1 MAKKAPVAKEKE
13 KVYQTQRF
21 DDPILYI
28 NRELS
33 WLQFNQ
39 RVLDLAKDVSIPL
52 LERVRF
58 LCISSTNLDEF
69 FEIRVAGLKTQIRR
83 DEHPVLGPDG
93 ARPLE
98 LFSQIAAR
106 AHAQVHDQYSVWN
119 DILIPALNKENIL
132 FSRRREWNDDQK
144 SWIKNYFET
153 QVLPVLSPVGLDP
166 SHPFPRV
173 LNKSLNF
180 IVSVSGK
187 DAFGRNSGVGI
198 VQAPRSLPRIIA
210 LPDHLSKT
218 ENEFVF
224 LSSIIHAHVDSL
236 FPGLKVK
243 SCHQFRVTRNSDLF
257 VNEEVMIDLSIALE
271 SELFAR
277 RFGDAVRLEI
287 ADNCNDEVSQ
297 FMLNQFEL
305 EGRDLYQV
313 NGPVNLNR
321 LAEVVG
327 TTERPDL
334 KFPPH
339 VPIIPRATQPD
350 IFDAIRTNDI
360 LLHHPYESF
369 APVVEFIRSAAS
381 DPQVLAIKMTL
392 YRTESRS
399 LLSQALID
407 AARDGKEVTV
417 VIELRARFDEQAN
430 IELASALRD
439 VGAHVVYGVVGY
451 KTHAKLALIVRRED
465 GELRRYA
472 HLGTGNYH
480 PSTARLYTDF
490 GFFTCND
497 DICADVN
504 DMLMTLTGLGKARKL
519 RVMTQSPFTLADSV
533 VEQIRQQAEKAFRK
547 EPARIRAKMN
557 SLTDKRIIDAL
568 YDASVAGVKIE
579 LIIRGICSLRPGVPK
594 VSVNIQVR
602 SLLGRF
608 LEHSRVWVFG
618 EDDDTE
624 VFLTSADWMG
634 RNLYRRVE
642 HAVPIKRKKLK
653 KKVIK
658 ESFEIPWQNTNTT
671 WELLSSG
678 EYKRSVPKKN
688 EPTFISQDEL
698 IQLHLEKNLIQKPP
712 S

>member
-1 MAKKAPVAKEKE
+1 MSKKETAHVDMELHIR
-13 KVYQTQRF
+13 QF
-21 DDPILYI
+21 DDPVLYI

-33 WLQFNQ
+33 WLEFNQ
-39 RVLDLAKDVSIPL
+39 RVLDLAKDTAIPL

-69 FEIRVAGLKTQIRR
+69 FEIRVAGLKTQIRN

-93 ARPLE
+93 ARPLD

-106 AHAQVHDQYSVWN
+106 AHAQVYDQYSVWN
-119 DILIPALNKENIL
+119 DILIPALIDENIL
-132 FSRRREWNDDQK
+132 FSRRREWNDEQK
-144 SWIKNYFET
+144 AWIATYFES

-187 DAFGRNSGVGI
+187 DAFGRNSGVAI

-210 LPDHLSKT
+210 FPEHLAKT
-218 ENEFVF
+218 DNEFVF
-224 LSSIIHAHVDSL
+224 LSSVIHAHVEDL

-243 SCHQFRVTRNSDLF
+243 GCHQFRVTRNSDLF
-257 VNEEVMIDLSIALE
+257 VNEEVMVDLRIALE

-287 ADNCNDEVSQ
+287 ADNCNEEVSQ

-321 LAEVVG
+321 LAEVVVS
-327 TTERPDL
+327 TDRPDL
-334 KFPPH
+334 KYAPH
-339 VPIIPRATQPD
+339 SPVISRVTQPD
-350 IFDAIRTNDI
+350 IFDAIRTNDL
-360 LLHHPYESF
+360 LLHHPYQSF
-369 APVVEFIRSAAS
+369 LPVVEFIKSAAS
-381 DPQVLAIKMTL
+381 DPSVLAIKMTL
-392 YRTESRS
+392 YRTDSHS

-407 AARDGKEVTV
+407 AARGGKEVTV
-417 VIELRARFDEQAN
+417 VIELRARFDEQEN
-430 IELASALRD
+430 IELSSALRD

-451 KTHAKLALIVRRED
+451 KTHAKLALVVRRED
-465 GELRRYA
+465 GEIRRYA

-480 PSTARLYTDF
+480 PATARLYTDF
-490 GFFTCND
+490 GFFTCDD

-519 RVMTQSPFTLADSV
+519 RLMVQSPFTLADMVISKI
-533 VEQIRQQAEKAFRK
+533 ETEMQKAK
-547 EPARIRAKMN
+547 EGNAGRIRAKMN

-568 YDASVAGVKIE
+568 YNASSAGVKIE
-579 LIIRGICSLRPGVPK
+579 LLIRGICSLRPGIPDISEHIFVQ
-594 VSVNIQVR
+594 SM
-602 SLLGRF
+602 LGRF

-618 EDDDTE
+618 ENDGCD
-624 VFLTSADWMG
+624 VYLSSADWMG
-634 RNLYRRVE
+634 RNLFRRIE
-642 HAVPIKRKKLK
+642 HAVPIKKKKLK
-653 KKVIK
+653 KRIIK
-658 ESFEIPWQNTNTT
+658 ESFDIPWKNTNTT
-671 WELLSSG
+671 WCLSRSG
-678 EYKRSVPKKN
+678 EYVLNLPAEGE
-688 EPTFISQDEL
+688 EPFSSQDHL
-698 IQLHLEKNLIQKPP
+698 IALHEEKNLL
-712 S
+712 

>member
-1 MAKKAPVAKEKE
+1 MAKKAPEKPKTKE
-13 KVYQTQRF
+13 YNTLRF
-21 DDPILYI
+21 DDPNLYI

-69 FEIRVAGLKTQIRR
+69 FEIRVAGLKAQIRH

-93 ARPLE
+93 GRPLE
-98 LFSQIAAR
+98 IFSQIAAL

-119 DILIPALNKENIL
+119 DILIPALKKEKIL
-132 FSRRREWNDDQK
+132 FSRRREWDDAQK
-144 SWIKNYFET
+144 EWIKTYFET

-187 DAFGRNSGVGI
+187 DAFGRNSGAAI

-210 LPDHLSKT
+210 FPDHLSKA

-224 LSSIIHAHVDSL
+224 LSSVIHAHVEDL
-236 FPGLKVK
+236 FAGLKVK
-243 SCHQFRVTRNSDLF
+243 GCHQFRVTRNSDLF
-257 VNEEVMIDLSIALE
+257 VNEEVMVDLRIALE

-287 ADNCNDEVSQ
+287 ADNCNDDVSQ
-297 FMLNQFEL
+297 FMLGQFEL

-321 LAEVVG
+321 LAEVIAA
-327 TTERPDL
+327 TDRPDL

-339 VPIIPRATQPD
+339 SPIIPRVTQPD

-369 APVVEFIRSAAS
+369 SPVVEFVRSAAS
-381 DPQVLAIKMTL
+381 DPKVLAIKMTL
-392 YRTESRS
+392 YRTDSRS
-399 LLSQALID
+399 LLSQALIE
-407 AARDGKEVTV
+407 AARAGKEVTV
-417 VIELRARFDEQAN
+417 VIELRARFDEQEN
-430 IELASALRD
+430 IELSSALRD

-451 KTHAKLALIVRRED
+451 KTHAKLALIVRREE
-465 GELRRYA
+465 GELRRYV

-480 PSTARLYTDF
+480 PATARLYTDF
-490 GFFTCND
+490 GFFTSND
-497 DICADVN
+497 EICADVN

-519 RVMTQSPFTLADSV
+519 RVMTQAPFNLADRV
-533 VEQIRQQAEKAFRK
+533 VENIRDQARKAFNK

-568 YDASVAGVKIE
+568 YDASTAGVKVE
-579 LIIRGICSLRPGVPK
+579 LIIRGMCSLRPGVSK
-594 VSVNIQVR
+594 VSENIVVR

-618 EDDDTE
+618 EDE
-624 VFLTSADWMG
+624 EAEIFLSSADWME

-642 HAVPIKRKKLK
+642 HAVPIKKKKLK
-653 KKVIK
+653 KKIIK
-658 ESFEIPWQNTNTT
+658 ECFDIPWKNTNTT
-671 WELLSSG
+671 WQLLSSG
-678 EYKRSVPKKN
+678 EYQRRIPKKG
-688 EPTFISQDEL
+688 EAIFLSQEEL
-698 IQLHLEKNLIQKPP
+698 IMHHIEKNLIQKPP
-712 S
+712 T

>member
-1 MAKKAPVAKEKE
+1 MAKKTTPVKSK
-13 KVYQTQRF
+13 KKKYQTQRF
-21 DDPILYI
+21 DDPRLYI

-39 RVLDLAKDVSIPL
+39 RVLDLAKDVTIPL

-69 FEIRVAGLKTQIRR
+69 FEIRVAGLKTQIRHG
-83 DEHPVLGPDG
+83 EHPVLGPDG
-93 ARPLE
+93 SRPLE

-119 DILIPALNKENIL
+119 DILIPALTKEKIL
-132 FSRRREWNDDQK
+132 FSRRREWNDEQK
-144 SWIKNYFET
+144 AWIKTYFET

-187 DAFGRNSGVGI
+187 DAFGRNSGIAI

-210 LPDHLSKT
+210 VPDHLSKAQ
-218 ENEFVF
+218 NEFVF
-224 LSSIIHAHVDSL
+224 LSSIIHAHVDDL
-236 FPGLKVK
+236 FPGLKAK
-243 SCHQFRVTRNSDLF
+243 SCHQFRITRNSDLF
-257 VNEEVMIDLSIALE
+257 VNEEMMVDLSIALE

-287 ADNCNDEVSQ
+287 ADNCNDEMSQ

-321 LAEVVG
+321 LAEVVAR
-327 TTERPDL
+327 TDRPDL
-334 KFPPH
+334 KFAPH
-339 VPIIPRATQPD
+339 SPIIPRVTQPD
-350 IFDAIRTNDI
+350 IFDAIRANDI

-369 APVVEFIRSAAS
+369 APVIEFIRTAAS
-381 DPQVLAIKMTL
+381 DPEVLAIKMTL
-392 YRTESRS
+392 YRTDSRS
-399 LLSQALID
+399 LLSKALID
-407 AARDGKEVTV
+407 AARGGKEVTV

-451 KTHAKLALIVRRED
+451 KTHAKLALVVRRED
-465 GELRRYA
+465 GQLRRYA

-480 PSTARLYTDF
+480 PATARLYTDF
-490 GFFTCND
+490 GLFTCNE

-519 RVMTQSPFTLADSV
+519 RVMTQAPFTLANRV
-533 VEQIRQQAEKAFRK
+533 VENIRDQAKKAFNK

-579 LIIRGICSLRPGVPK
+579 LIIRGICSLRPGVAK
-594 VSVNIQVR
+594 VSENIKVC

-618 EDDDTE
+618 EEDDAE
-624 VFLTSADWMG
+624 VFLSSADWMG
-634 RNLYRRVE
+634 RNLYRRIE
-642 HAVPIKRKKLK
+642 HAVPIKKKKLK
-653 KKVIK
+653 KRIIK
-658 ESFEIPWQNTNTT
+658 ESFDIPWQNTNTT
-671 WELLSSG
+671 WELQSNG
-678 EYKRSVPKKN
+678 EYKRRVPKKN
-688 EPTFISQDEL
+688 EPVFTSQDEL
-698 IQLHLEKNLIQKPP
+698 IQLHSEKNLLPKPP
-712 S
+712 I